1 MVERGAKT
9 NFVKKHSKM
18 AWETITAGNRHG
30 PAGRIS
36 WTDFSIVHS
45 CCCHNSVASPGV
57 PGNPLHAGRAKP
69 QTDLLQAEKKKFFAR
84 DVTLF
89 FPIL

>member
-1 MVERGAKT
+1 
-9 NFVKKHSKM
+9 M

-30 PAGRIS
+30 PAGRLS

-57 PGNPLHAGRAKP
+57 PGDPLQADRAKP
-69 QTDLLQAEKKKFFAR
+69 QTLLQAEKIDFI
-84 DVTLF
+84 LF
-89 FPIL
+89 YPSVVGSFRQKHIVS

>member
-1 MVERGAKT
+1 
-9 NFVKKHSKM
+9 M

-30 PAGRIS
+30 PAGRLS

-57 PGNPLHAGRAKP
+57 PGNPLQADRAKP
-69 QTDLLQAEKKKFFAR
+69 QTLLQPEKIDLSAGMS
-84 DVTLF
+84 LF
-89 FPIL
+89 FTHLWLGV